1 MAEFSVAV
9 QVFGLQDRYGGD
21 PQAFIDVAVM
31 ADELGIDQMVFTDH
45 VIMGERT
52 DRYPFGQFPV
62 APEYPW
68 YEPLTLMSAIASRTR
83 RLRLATGVLIAP
95 LRPAALLAKT
105 VATLDV
111 LSGGR
116 VDLGIGVGWQ
126 REEYDAEGLDFD
138 ARWGMID
145 DHVRLMRTLWEDVPA
160 SFSGGGIDFERLYSV
175 PPPAQTRLP
184 VWYGVRASDRN
195 ARRIAELGDGWI
207 PIIRDPA
214 EIGSGV
220 ARIREAMVERG
231 RDPSELSVR
240 AQLPVAKDARGRP
253 SVAATLDN
261 LDDTLAAGVTH
272 IEFMSAIFAP
282 QAEEIEPFLRAVATA
297 KP

>member
-1 MAEFSVAV
+1 MADFQVAV
-9 QVFGLQDRYGGD
+9 QVFGLQERYGGD

-52 DRYPFGQFPV
+52 DRYPFGSFPV

-68 YEPLTLMSAIASRTR
+68 YEPLTLMAAIASRTQ

-105 VATLDV
+105 IATLDV

-126 REEYDAEGLDFD
+126 REEYEAEGLDFD
-138 ARWGMID
+138 ARWGMVD
-145 DHVRLMRTLWEDVPA
+145 DHVRLLRSLWENVPA
-160 SFSGGGIDFERLYSV
+160 SFSGGDIAFERLYSV
-175 PPPAQTRLP
+175 PQPAQRRLP
-184 VWYGVRASDRN
+184 VWFGVRASDRN
-195 ARRIAELGDGWI
+195 ARRIAELGDGWL

-214 EIGSGV
+214 EIGGGV
-220 ARIREAMVERG
+220 ARIREAMIEHG
-231 RDPSELSVR
+231 RDPARLAVR
-240 AQLPVAKDARGRP
+240 AQLPVATDSGGRP
-253 SVAATLDN
+253 SIAATLEN
-261 LDDTLAAGVTH
+261 LDETLAAGVTH
-272 IEFMSAIFAP
+272 IEFMTAVFAP
-282 QAEEIEPFLRAVATA
+282 AAADIEPFLRAVAAA
-297 KP
+297 KQ

>member
-1 MAEFSVAV
+1 MADFQVAV

-21 PQAFIDVAVM
+21 PRAFVDVAVM

-52 DRYPFGQFPV
+52 DRYPFGRFPV

-68 YEPLTLMSAIASRTR
+68 YEPLTLMSAIASCTR

-126 REEYDAEGLDFD
+126 REEYEAEGLDFD
-138 ARWGMID
+138 ARWGMVD
-145 DHVRLMRTLWEDVPA
+145 DHVRLMRALWEQLPA
-160 SFSGGGIDFERLYSV
+160 SFSGAGIEFERLYSAPQPV
-175 PPPAQTRLP
+175 QRRLP
-184 VWYGVRASDRN
+184 VWFGVRASDRN

-214 EIGSGV
+214 RIGSGV
-220 ARIREAMVERG
+220 ARIREAMVECG
-231 RDPSELSVR
+231 RDPAELSVR
-240 AQLPVAKDARGRP
+240 AQLPVAKDSGGRP

-272 IEFMSAIFAP
+272 VEFMSAVFAP
-282 QAEEIEPFLRAVATA
+282 GAGDIEPFLRAVAAA
-297 KP
+297 KR